1 MRKLLNL
8 IALFVVSILMV
19 SMVSALDVTKDLKFG
34 TVKVNGDEVTGVLA
48 VEEGQ
53 DLEVRVGL
61 DSNALAGA
69 KDIQV
74 EAEINGYEYSNYDKL
89 SDSTSLFDLA
99 ANTTKYV
106 DLKVTLPKKLDKDS
120 YLLRLRVV
128 DKNGAAISKDIT
140 LAVEPKRHGIE
151 VQDVFFSPG
160 TTLKAGKSLLTT
172 VLLQNYGDKNEKD
185 VKVKVE
191 MPELGVSATEV
202 VDVDMD
208 QNNVDYKS
216 VPEMFLPIPAT
227 AAAGD
232 YQVKVTAN
240 FNDLR
245 DTVTKTYTV
254 KVLANEAFQTS
265 DKLVLAVGPETQAVT
280 AGQTAMYGIAL
291 TNAGSVSKAYVLET
305 ATGGWATA
313 KLSDSLVV
321 LEPGKNKVVYVEL
334 TPAADAAV
342 GDHVAS
348 VTVKSG
354 KDVLETV
361 ALKASVA
368 APVAAPAPAVV
379 AKQTSTL
386 NLRNGLEIALIIL
399 VVLLV
404 VIGLIIGFSRLKK
417 DDEEDKT
424 YY

>member
-8 IALFVVSILMV
+8 MALFVVSILMV
-19 SMVSALDVTKDLKFG
+19 SMVSAVDATQLKFG
-34 TVKVNGDEVTGVLA
+34 TVKVDGDEVTGVLA

-53 DLEVRVGL
+53 TLEIRVGL
-61 DSNALAGA
+61 DSSNLTGA
-69 KDIQV
+69 DNIQV
-74 EAEINGYEYSNYDKL
+74 EAQINGYEYSNYDKL
-89 SDSTSLFDLA
+89 SDSTPLFDLA
-99 ANTTKYV
+99 ANTTKHV
-106 DLKVTLPKKLDKDS
+106 DLKITLPKKLDKDS

-128 DKNGAAISKDIT
+128 DKNGAVLSKDVT

-160 TTLKAGKSLLTT
+160 TTLKAGKSLLAT

-232 YQVKVTAN
+232 YQVKVTAT

-245 DTVTKTYTV
+245 DSVTKTYTV

-342 GDHVAS
+342 GEHVAS

-361 ALKASVA
+361 ALKGSVA
-368 APVAAPAPAVV
+368 AAPAPAVV